1 METVL
6 SARKALISIQGLR
19 IEAEEFTLSE
29 KAKRKNRG
37 RKNCKLAGVYL
48 KKKNAS
54 NFNDLELFC
63 YLWQTEFPKQACRRL
78 PRKTAQNKT
87 SLPLQSLS
95 YLA

>member
-48 KKKNAS
+48 KKKKK
-54 NFNDLELFC
+54 
-63 YLWQTEFPKQACRRL
+63 TQAIL
-78 PRKTAQNKT
+78 MT
-87 SLPLQSLS
+87 
-95 YLA
+95 